1 MSIPPRKPLDP
12 VDLSTHVSHKAYEGA
27 VTERHPSEDDNAPP
41 RSPYAPRQARA
52 QPAVTSDFAARD
64 DAGPLPPVR
73 APGGLRKDTE
83 RHDAVHPDIGRHA
96 QRAAEHRDENM
107 SDRDLELPEASLRR
121 LQRQESA
128 TRSPPAHLAPVSG
141 FAPVHANSRRHSGES
156 AGNGFQSPR
165 SLEPERLP
173 PPPEMSRRNILA
185 PLGIVVASILV
196 PTIAYYFAVGGWVPP
211 SEPAP
216 GPQTRS
222 FDPTVIAPLSWSTGQ
237 QASWPTMAQ
246 DNDPAT
252 SEQSEISTQRT
263 KTSQPARSSEGKT
276 MAMVQPGEPG
286 AQIPPASK
294 ATRMLDPE
302 EIKLL
307 MEQGQ
312 QFIAAGDVVT
322 ARMVFQRAAEAGDA
336 DAAVALGGT
345 YDPIV
350 FARLGV
356 AGLGAD
362 VEKARTWYQKA
373 ESLGSAEATRRLAIL
388 ANRNFTP
395 MRYPMR

>member
-12 VDLSTHVSHKAYEGA
+12 VDLSTHVSHKAHEGA

-107 SDRDLELPEASLRR
+107 IDRDLGLPEARLRR

-128 TRSPPAHLAPVSG
+128 TRPPRAHLAP
-141 FAPVHANSRRHSGES
+141 AVHANNRRHSGER

-196 PTIAYYFAVGGWVPP
+196 ATIAYYFAVGGWVPP

-246 DNDPAT
+246 GND
-252 SEQSEISTQRT
+252 
-263 KTSQPARSSEGKT
+263 KRSSEGKT

-294 ATRMLDPE
+294 ATRVLDPN

-307 MEQGQ
+307 MNQGQ

-322 ARMVFQRAAEAGDA
+322 ARNVFQRAAEAGDA
-336 DAAVALGGT
+336 DAAVALGAT
-345 YDPIV
+345 YDPIA
-350 FARLGV
+350 FAKLGV
-356 AGLGAD
+356 AGLRAD

-395 MRYPMR
+395 MRHPMR